1 MLMSIASTVLTVN
14 ERLEL
19 ARTLMKEKL
28 SANGKDYLS
37 DDNLLELIDRWR
49 CFYYDKCNV
58 DNTSAWTV
66 AGSLALTFDSTN
78 KCYNLKTTS
87 NQSFGYAI
95 LEDYYFKLP
104 LAIEYDFML
113 LQGANG
119 YNNQLR
125 VGLCYPYS
133 YDQDYFSVI
142 GNVARYSSSITEIRT
157 GDIRTTTTDSLN
169 NVLTSNSRTNAL
181 SKWYHAVLTI
191 TDSTATFIVTNDAG
205 SSITLSSAIP
215 DGLDE
220 DYDNNQLGISKCYNN
235 NTNVRIKNI
244 KVYGV

>member
-1 MLMSIASTVLTVN
+1 MSIASTVLTVN
-14 ERLEL
+14 DRLEL

-28 SANGKDYLS
+28 TANGKEFLT
-37 DDNLLELIDRWR
+37 DDNLIELIERWR
-49 CFYYDKCNV
+49 CFYYDKCSV
-58 DNTSAWTV
+58 DNTSDWTV
-66 AGSLALTFDSTN
+66 TGSLALTFDSTN
-78 KCYNLKTTS
+78 ECYNLNTNS

-113 LQGANG
+113 LQGGNS

-133 YDQDYFSVI
+133 RNIDYFAVV

-157 GDIRTTTTDSLN
+157 GDIRTTTSDSLN
-169 NVLTSNSRTNAL
+169 NTLASNSRTNTL
-181 SKWYHAVLTI
+181 NKWYHAVLTI
-191 TDSTATFIVTNDAG
+191 TDTTATFIVTDYAG
-205 SSITLSSAIP
+205 NAITLSSAIP

-220 DYDNNQLGISKCYNN
+220 NYDNNQLAISKCYNN

>member
-1 MLMSIASTVLTVN
+1 MSIASTVLTVN

-28 SANGKDYLS
+28 TANGKDFLA
-37 DDNLLELIDRWR
+37 DDNLIELIERWR
-49 CFYYDKCNV
+49 CFYYDKCTV
-58 DNTSAWTV
+58 DNTSDWTV
-66 AGSLALTFDSTN
+66 SGSLAMTFDSTN

-87 NQSFGYAI
+87 NQRFGYAI

-104 LAIEYDFML
+104 LAIEYDLML

-133 YDQDYFSVI
+133 STQDYFSVI

-157 GDIRTTTTDSLN
+157 GDIRTTSEDSLSN
-169 NVLTSNSRTNAL
+169 ILTSNDRANVL
-181 SKWYHAVLTI
+181 NKWYHVVLAI
-191 TDSTATFIVTNDAG
+191 TDTTATFVVTDYNGNA
-205 SSITLSSAIP
+205 ITLSSAVP

-220 DYDNNQLGISKCYNN
+220 EYDNNKLAISKCYNN
-235 NTNVRIKNI
+235 NTNMRIKNI

>member
-1 MLMSIASTVLTVN
+1 MLMSIASNVLTVN

-28 SANGKDYLS
+28 TANDKSFLT
-37 DDNLLELIDRWR
+37 DDTLLELIERWR
-49 CFYYDKCNV
+49 CSYYDKCSV
-58 DNTSAWTV
+58 DNTSDWTV
-66 AGSLALTFDSTN
+66 NGSLAMTFDSTN
-78 KCYNLKTTS
+78 KCYNLKTNT
-87 NQSFGYAI
+87 NLSFGYAI

-104 LAIEYDFML
+104 VAIEYDFML
-113 LQGANG
+113 LQGGNN

-133 YDQDYFSVI
+133 YNPEYFSVI
-142 GNVARYSSSITEIRT
+142 GNVARYSASTTEIRT
-157 GDIRTTTTDSLN
+157 GDIRTTTSDTLDNILTN
-169 NVLTSNSRTNAL
+169 NTRTNVLNQ
-181 SKWYHAVLTI
+181 WYHALLTI
-191 TDSTATFIVTNDAG
+191 TDTTATFMVTDYNGNA
-205 SSITLSSAIP
+205 ITLSSAIP

-220 DYDNNQLGISKCYNN
+220 NYDNNQLGISKCYNN